1 MVRDLTIVRR
11 PGAPT
16 PAAAAFL
23 AVAARL
29 ATRPVR

>member
-1 MVRDLTIVRR
+1 VRR
-11 PGAPT
+11 PGSPT

-29 ATRPVR
+29 ATRPAR